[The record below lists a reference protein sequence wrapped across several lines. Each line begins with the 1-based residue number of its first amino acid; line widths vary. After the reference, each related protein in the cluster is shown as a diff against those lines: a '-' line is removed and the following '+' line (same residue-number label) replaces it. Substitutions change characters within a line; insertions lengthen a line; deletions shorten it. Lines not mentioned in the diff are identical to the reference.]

1 MDRIDDELG
10 TTGSPVEPTTVN
22 FGPAALGISALS
34 ALYAYGSTPELTGVK
49 GVVGAVMVGGGT
61 YVPTAAAMFAAG
73 YAGGLVGDRFDRAM
87 PGVLL
92 GAFLGA
98 AAAAPVGYTYSVD
111 IVRNG
116 VKPISVSVEAADVVV
131 PGNMD
136 YVIDPI

>member
-1 MDRIDDELG
+1 MDRIDDEFG
-10 TTGSPVEPTTVN
+10 ATGSLVKPITVN
-22 FGPAALGISALS
+22 FDPAARGISAFS
-34 ALYAYGSTPELTGVK
+34 ALYAYGSTPELK
-49 GVVGAVMVGGGT
+49 GVEGVIGALMVGGGT

-116 VKPISVSVEAADVVV
+116 VKPISVNVEAADVVV
-131 PGNMD
+131 PENLH